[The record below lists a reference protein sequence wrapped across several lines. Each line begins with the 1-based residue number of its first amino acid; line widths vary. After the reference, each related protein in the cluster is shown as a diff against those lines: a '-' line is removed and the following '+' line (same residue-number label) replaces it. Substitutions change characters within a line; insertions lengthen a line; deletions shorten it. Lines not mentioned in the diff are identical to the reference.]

1 MLVPTVTY
9 AQGGRDQTDELSR
22 DAWFFVRWVATPAEV
37 RMDPEL
43 SRFTGEEEIT
53 SLSQE
58 GFALLEMGA
67 VEEATA
73 KLNAALR
80 KAEQINSPQ
89 VATLGAVVNPQTGR
103 LVSTD
108 ASAAVNK
115 TGKLHTGK
123 TGKLLAGTGK
133 LPGKGS

>member
-1 MLVPTVTY
+1 V
-9 AQGGRDQTDELSR
+9 G
-22 DAWFFVRWVATPAEV
+22 
-37 RMDPEL
+37 
-43 SRFTGEEEIT
+43 
-53 SLSQE
+53 
-58 GFALLEMGA
+58 
-67 VEEATA
+67 EATA

-108 ASAAVNK
+108 ANAAVNK